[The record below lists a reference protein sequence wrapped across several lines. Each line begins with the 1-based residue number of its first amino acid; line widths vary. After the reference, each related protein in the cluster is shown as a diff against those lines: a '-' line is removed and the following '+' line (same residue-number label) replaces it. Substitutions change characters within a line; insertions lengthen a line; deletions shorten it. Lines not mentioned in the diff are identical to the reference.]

1 MNLKVVELTQVLIDT
16 RVKKVVAEDHLG
28 YFGMLPR
35 HADFVTALVPG
46 ILTFETQEGIVQ
58 YVALDEG
65 VLVKAGDDVIVST
78 ARAVHGKELMVLE
91 ETVLKEFSAEN
102 ERARKIQAAL
112 SRLEADL
119 ARRFVRF
126 GRQGYE

>member
-1 MNLKVVELTQVLIDT
+1 MNLKVVELSRVLINT
-16 RVKKVVAEDHLG
+16 RVKKVVAEDEQG

-35 HADFVTALVPG
+35 HADFITALVPG
-46 ILTFETQEGIVQ
+46 ILTFETQEGGIQ

-65 VLVKAGDDVIVST
+65 ILVKAGDDVMVST
-78 ARAVHGKELMVLE
+78 ARAVRGEDLIALE
-91 ETVLKEFSAEN
+91 ETVRKEFSMKR
-102 ERARKIQAAL
+102 ERAKKIQAAL

-126 GRQGYE
+126 GRRGYE

>member
-1 MNLKVVELTQVLIDT
+1 MNLKVIELIRVLIDT
-16 RVKKVVAEDHLG
+16 PVKNVVAEDEQG

-35 HADFVTALVPG
+35 HADLVTALVPG
-46 ILTFETQEGIVQ
+46 ILTFETQEGSLQ

-65 VLVKAGDDVIVST
+65 VLVKAGDDVTVST

-91 ETVLKEFSAEN
+91 KTVLKEFSAEN

-119 ARRFVRF
+119 ARKFVRF
-126 GRQGYE
+126 VQAGI